1 MAGRRAANVGNGG
14 GTDVPVAPRVL
25 ARLLRDPKLHLLLAH
40 PRSLAYRLREE
51 GCELPDPVPALVR
64 VDLGISRELWPTD
77 GSPPPWLPG
86 FLDPNTHGVVR
97 RIIAEL
103 VAARPEPTPCWRDGE
118 PSIRVQ
124 RARASALL
132 RVAAQ
137 AMAGEGNPSQA
148 QAWWTAGWQ
157 EPAAPRDPVDVY
169 DRFTCAVRREL
180 HEGPSRS
187 QATSPAS
194 EDQLVAQESVAPE
207 PRKKSPRR
215 RVERT
220 RKRRSSVAVTT
231 RRS

>member
-1 MAGRRAANVGNGG
+1 MAGRRTANVGNGG
-14 GTDVPVAPRVL
+14 ATEAPVAPRVL
-25 ARLLRDPKLHLLLAH
+25 ARLFRDPELHLLLAH
-40 PRSLAYRLREE
+40 PRQLAYRLREE

-64 VDLGISRELWPTD
+64 VDLGISRELWPTE

-97 RIIAEL
+97 QVIAEL
-103 VAARPEPTPCWRDGE
+103 VAARPEPTPCWGGGDPRV
-118 PSIRVQ
+118 RVQ

-137 AMAGEGNPSQA
+137 AMACEGDPSQA
-148 QAWWTAGWQ
+148 RAWWTAGWQ
-157 EPAAPRDPVDVY
+157 EPAARDRANVY
-169 DRFTCAVRREL
+169 DWFRCAVRREL

-187 QATSPAS
+187 QAKLPAS
-194 EDQLVAQESVAPE
+194 EDQLVAQESVAQA
-207 PRKKSPRR
+207 PRRQSPRR
-215 RVERT
+215 RVGRT